1 MAFRRHSL
9 RKGRSSGLMVL
20 IVRRSVTG
28 ILRCALPASKPAL
41 QHVIAKSSPLSWSAT
56 VMAAKS
62 QAMGPSG
69 ASAARFPMGVRGAAG
84 PPSAESGVS
93 RGLRSGGLDRADH
106 LSRVVRDDKQWI
118 AQSSHAHV
126 LEGREGSG
134 ILLRPWRHREQHLCA
149 GVGEAAG
156 GDPRPAPLAVW
167 VRSATP
173 SAKRGTILGSPRSR
187 VANSRWSARSGSVG
201 SETALRD
208 DKSRPPRRG
217 TRPRRRANHGPR
229 ARPPAPPVP
238 PCGSSGG
245 RGSPIGTTRRAP
257 PPMAPRG
264 RPGPRPPLSSPPTRG
279 CGSPAGLA
287 AALVVVAA
295 RAPPGIAPRAHSLR
309 SKASPA
315 PTVRLAHRAGRDAL
329 GPVGPRFAGRIGGR
343 GSR

>member
-20 IVRRSVTG
+20 IVRRWVTG
-28 ILRCALPASKPAL
+28 ILRCALSASKSAL
-41 QHVIAKSSPLSWSAT
+41 QHVIAKSSALSWSAT

-62 QAMGPSG
+62 QAMGPLG
-69 ASAARFPMGVRGAAG
+69 ASAARSPMGVRGAAG

-156 GDPRPAPLAVW
+156 GDHRPAPLAVW

-201 SETALRD
+201 SETALRY
-208 DKSRPPRRG
+208 DKSRPPS
-217 TRPRRRANHGPR
+217 PRNASSPSRDPR
-229 ARPPAPPVP
+229 AESTTA
-238 PCGSSGG
+238 GSSSASL
-245 RGSPIGTTRRAP
+245 RLFRWPWISDRNGSSCSAIYGAAWPAR
-257 PPMAPRG
+257 
-264 RPGPRPPLSSPPTRG
+264 
-279 CGSPAGLA
+279 SPAA
-287 AALVVVAA
+287 FEWPSHT
-295 RAPPGIAPRAHSLR
+295 RLR
-309 SKASPA
+309 
-315 PTVRLAHRAGRDAL
+315 
-329 GPVGPRFAGRIGGR
+329 
-343 GSR
+343 